1 MGYEIHCTESD
12 FRIPRPRAA
21 LEALREADRERPI
34 FDWREVTEEIQAAT
48 TLAEA
53 LEACCFEVELSSD
66 DKIEKLFY
74 EGKLL
79 TELEDMARLF
89 TVLAPYVKT
98 GSFLDFHDAEGN
110 AWRYSFKKERMRMTE
125 T

>member
-1 MGYEIHCTESD
+1 MGYEIYCTESD
-12 FRIPRPRAA
+12 FRVPRPRAA
-21 LEALREADRERPI
+21 LEAVKEADRERPI
-34 FDWREVTEEIQAAT
+34 FDCEVTEEIQAAT

-53 LEACCFEVELSSD
+53 LEACWFEVELSSD

-89 TVLAPYVKT
+89 SVLAPYVKS
-98 GSFLDFHDAEGN
+98 GSFLDFHDGEGN
-110 AWRYSFKKERMRMTE
+110 AWRYSFKKERMRITE